1 MLPPLLPFATARNM
15 VLNRQIGPT
24 LFSLGLAAFFSAYLA
39 GGAKAQE
46 WELVA
51 CADPSV
57 PPFSQRDEAGFDNRI
72 AKILGDELG
81 ATVRFEWVAL
91 DRTLTVQALRSG
103 ECDMVVGVAD
113 GAAGMLTTIT
123 YYRSPYVFV
132 YRTAEPYDVS
142 TFDDAILRELRIG
155 VQPAD
160 GPHYLALLG
169 RGLRDNITLEVRDA
183 IAGGGDDPLAPAVA
197 AVAEG
202 TIDVAVLWGPA
213 AGYYA
218 ARQSVPLT
226 VTPVPL
232 FEPPLVQMYVNMTVG
247 VRIGD
252 ETLRDLL
259 DVAIVKGWDE
269 IQAVLA
275 EYDIPMLPLAPPVL
289 TIEGP

>member
-1 MLPPLLPFATARNM
+1 M
-15 VLNRQIGPT
+15 VFIRRIGPT
-24 LFSLGLAAFFSAYLA
+24 LLSLSLAVCFGAVYA
-39 GGAKAQE
+39 GAADAQD

-57 PPFSQRDEAGFDNRI
+57 PPFSTRTEDGLDNRI
-72 AKILGDELG
+72 ARILGDELG

-91 DRTLTVQALRSG
+91 DRTLTIQALRSG
-103 ECDMVVGVAD
+103 ECDMVVGVPD
-113 GAAGMLTTIT
+113 GAEGMLTTLT

-132 YRTAEPYDVS
+132 YRTAEPYEVA
-142 TFDDAILRELRIG
+142 TFDDPILHDLRIG

-169 RGLRDNITLEVRDA
+169 RGLGDNIELEVRNA
-183 IAGGGDDPLAPAVA
+183 LLGGGDDPLQPIITAVA
-197 AVAEG
+197 DG

-226 VTPVPL
+226 VNPVPP

-259 DVAIVKGWDE
+259 DVAIIEGWDD
-269 IQAVLA
+269 IQAVLM
-275 EYDIPMLPLAPPVL
+275 EFDIPTMPLVPPVL